1 MRYNSTITK
10 TVKYATALQYSMMVL
25 LSTGVPLNAQLTRCF
40 NAILGQSDD
49 FLSWLLVHADT
60 IDPKLDFDTA
70 AITETLETVA
80 AAVSIN
86 NNGTGTGTRNGNIDS
101 NDSNGSNDSNDSNR
115 RDDDGDGAQEGE
127 TKAGEGGFTT
137 TPFSPMIPPLQ
148 QQAQPLRTPTS
159 RPDGNQPRV
168 GGDLGGIFSTITEA
182 VTTSEAT
189 SNTTSTAAPSLGLGL
204 IDPPG
209 PGVAPEPS
217 LLALES
223 TTISPARTDAGAWA
237 GAVVGN
243 PQASEG
249 GHASEGG
256 DVGRQGAEIMGTNG
270 VVSDSVNSALQGQL
284 IVGVGGIPLDPMLA
298 MQMGAR
304 MALSGEILVSILA
317 CSARGMGGVFEP
329 RSTLLLVCNWPKK

>member
-1 MRYNSTITK
+1 
-10 TVKYATALQYSMMVL
+10 MVL

-101 NDSNGSNDSNDSNR
+101 NDSNR
-115 RDDDGDGAQEGE
+115 RDDDGEGAQEAE
-127 TKAGEGGFTT
+127 TKAGEGGFATTPFAT
-137 TPFSPMIPPLQ
+137 TPFSPMVPPLQ
-148 QQAQPLRTPTS
+148 QQAQPLLTPTS
-159 RPDGNQPRV
+159 RPDRNQPRV

-189 SNTTSTAAPSLGLGL
+189 SNATSTAAPSLGLVL
-204 IDPPG
+204 VDPPG

-217 LLALES
+217 LVALES
-223 TTISPARTDAGAWA
+223 AGMSPARTDAGAWA

-243 PQASEG
+243 PQG
-249 GHASEGG
+249 SEGG
-256 DVGRQGAEIMGTNG
+256 DVGRQGAETMGTNG
-270 VVSDSVNSALQGQL
+270 VALDSVNSALQGQL

-304 MALSGEILVSILA
+304 MALSGEILVSILI
-317 CSARGMGGVFEP
+317 CSARGMGGVVQP
-329 RSTLLLVCNWPKK
+329 RSTPLLVCYWPIK